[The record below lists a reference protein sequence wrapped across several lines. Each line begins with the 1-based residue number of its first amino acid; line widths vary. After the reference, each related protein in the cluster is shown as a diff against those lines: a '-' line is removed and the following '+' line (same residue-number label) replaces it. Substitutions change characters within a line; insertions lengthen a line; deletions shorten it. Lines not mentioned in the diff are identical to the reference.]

1 VRRGFAVGATGLVPK
16 SFAGPEFEIKF
27 DHAFQ
32 NRRWHAVQPITM
44 DFVKA
49 ESLQEKATK
58 WLGNATALKGHP
70 QLAKLY
76 LLLGEPRLE
85 SHRQA
90 YDKAKNLLHKMEINH
105 EIVEEREAEA
115 FAHELAVF
123 MKEHGIGAD
132 E

>member
-1 VRRGFAVGATGLVPK
+1 
-16 SFAGPEFEIKF
+16 
-27 DHAFQ
+27 
-32 NRRWHAVQPITM
+32 M